1 MKDLDRAGSFAPGLR
16 EHLAYQWVYWLSM
29 AHVNID
35 YEAVCS
41 CLLRYMLL
49 GVPWDEGHSKVVK
62 EINSCIGGQKLLDLA
77 TFHVNF
83 FLCL

>member
-1 MKDLDRAGSFAPGLR
+1 MKDLDHTNSFVPGSQ

-29 AHVNID
+29 ACVNID
-35 YEAVCS
+35 YEAMCGR
-41 CLLRYMLL
+41 LLGYMLL
-49 GVPWDEGHSKVVK
+49 EVPWDEGHSNVIK

-77 TFHVNF
+77 TFHINF